1 MIKEEVVKKYGSLGV
16 LVLFALTVVLC
27 PNLAY
32 AKAAKEIDASV
43 DVALERFQKDVS
55 DGKNL
60 LQKAKGVLVFPS
72 MIKGGFVLGAEYGE
86 GALRIGGKSVDYYNI
101 INGSLGFQL
110 GGQTRRAYILFMEP
124 EALQEF
130 QADPKWL
137 GGLNA
142 SGVLIDMGG
151 EGSVDTMKANRP
163 IMTFVL
169 DQKGLMYNLNLE
181 VGRIKKIKK

>member
-1 MIKEEVVKKYGSLGV
+1 MRKIWGLLTLCLLISVSV
-16 LVLFALTVVLC
+16 LSPEPL
-27 PNLAY
+27 Y

-43 DVALERFQKDVS
+43 DVALELFQRDVN

-60 LQKAKGVLVFPS
+60 LQKAKGVLVFPH
-72 MIKGGFVLGAEYGE
+72 MIKGGIGLGAEYGE
-86 GALRIGGKSVDYYNI
+86 GALRIDGKTVDYYNM

-110 GGQTRRAYILFMEP
+110 GGQVRRIYVLFMES

-130 QADPKWL
+130 RADPKWL

-169 DQKGLMYNLNLE
+169 DQKGLMYDLNLE